1 MVKQIINMKN
11 ISKSTGYLIVLIFW
25 LVITTFLS
33 SCYTVQEMTMSNN
46 KKATQCA
53 WFNQK

>member
-1 MVKQIINMKN
+1 MVKQIINVKN

-33 SCYTVQEMTMSNN
+33 SCYTVQEMTMSSN

-53 WFNQK
+53 WFE